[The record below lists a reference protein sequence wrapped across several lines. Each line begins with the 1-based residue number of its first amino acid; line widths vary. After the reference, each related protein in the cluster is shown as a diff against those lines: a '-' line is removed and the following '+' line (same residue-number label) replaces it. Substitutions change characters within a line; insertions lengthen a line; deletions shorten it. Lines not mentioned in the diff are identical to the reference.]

1 MQNHSVHIFIHKN
14 LCKII
19 QTTYYSKSLIQY
31 RLLNCKI
38 LMHCKI
44 LMYCKILMHCKI
56 IFGRKNPVIQSY
68 SCWAIQAEYF
78 VLNHSFKTHLCNVT
92 FQISFGEFAHAKLLC
107 KIFFQNHNG
116 KKIKLSCRVKAS
128 KVYLK
133 SFSKSWFAQ
142 NQICQLNF
150 ANFSKLYGILK
161 DIHVQDSE
169 ESICIYANVQNFAS
183 IFLLNHCKNMQ
194 YLNLN
199 S

>member
-19 QTTYYSKSLIQY
+19 QTTYYSKSLILY
-31 RLLNCKI
+31 RLLN
-38 LMHCKI
+38 
-44 LMYCKILMHCKI
+44 CKILMHCKI

-128 KVYLK
+128 KVNLK

-142 NQICQLNF
+142 NQICQLIF

-161 DIHVQDSE
+161 
-169 ESICIYANVQNFAS
+169 ESICIYANV
-183 IFLLNHCKNMQ
+183 
-194 YLNLN
+194 
-199 S
+199 